1 MSKFK
6 TTGIDEMQ
14 KQVSLSLDDVT
25 QLLAIK
31 DEIVK
36 EAEQEHTFSG
46 APKNSESKVKY
57 IYKTEEREREREG
70 SKRKKRQTHRKQRK
84 QRKKQRMISLI
95 RFQISSQRCFKYRG
109 EEKSCLFFHT
119 ETYCRNQVCTV

>member
-57 IYKTEEREREREG
+57 IYKNRRAAKG
-70 SKRKKRQTHRKQRK
+70 KKDR
-84 QRKKQRMISLI
+84 
-95 RFQISSQRCFKYRG
+95 
-109 EEKSCLFFHT
+109 HT
-119 ETYCRNQVCTV
+119 GNKENKGRNKG

>member
-57 IYKTEEREREREG
+57 IYKTEELQKE
-70 SKRKKRQTHRKQRK
+70 KRLTHRKQRK

-109 EEKSCLFFHT
+109 AEKSCLFFHT
-119 ETYCRNQVCTV
+119 NLL